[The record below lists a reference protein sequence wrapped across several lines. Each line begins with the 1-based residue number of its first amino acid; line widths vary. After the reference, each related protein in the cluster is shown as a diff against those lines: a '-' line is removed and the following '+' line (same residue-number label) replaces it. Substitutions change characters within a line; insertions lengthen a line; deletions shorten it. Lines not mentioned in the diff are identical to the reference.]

1 MLWKAPLFLSTPP
14 SALATRFCKPLSNLH
29 PTSTLP
35 PAARSTACLS
45 IYLHIFVIFR
55 DVNPWA
61 FLSHLFPS
69 PTPLLQRARI
79 KCENSP
85 PAIFS
90 LSLSLSR
97 PLQRSFIVKFALGYG
112 FLSLTRRFSLDVFF
126 LVVGGRLALLLLC
139 RCIKS
144 FRFFRVDV
152 SEDQR
157 KEGTLGRTI
166 RRRRCFLPIAAD
178 HNDGWRLDRVYSVV
192 EIFRERKREARGPRR
207 DSKARKLCQPLW
219 NMQARGVARL
229 IRRFTFLRMSESNG
243 EADTASRRTSS

>member
-14 SALATRFCKPLSNLH
+14 STLATRFCKPLSNLH

-90 LSLSLSR
+90 LSFSLSLPRS
-97 PLQRSFIVKFALGYG
+97 LQRSFIVKFALGYG
-112 FLSLTRRFSLDVFF
+112 FLSLTRRFSLGIFF
-126 LVVGGRLALLLLC
+126 LVVGGRLSLLLLC
-139 RCIKS
+139 RCTKS
-144 FRFFRVDV
+144 FRFFWLAWARSAQGGYLAEQFTDAGFLLIAVD
-152 SEDQR
+152 
-157 KEGTLGRTI
+157 
-166 RRRRCFLPIAAD
+166 C
-178 HNDGWRLDRVYSVV
+178 NDGWRLDRVYSIV
-192 EIFRERKREARGPRR
+192 EIFRKRKREARGPRR

-229 IRRFTFLRMSESNG
+229 IRRFTFLHMSESNG

>member
-61 FLSHLFPS
+61 FLSHLFPF

-90 LSLSLSR
+90 LSLFFSPPLPPMKLYCQIRARLRLPLTHSAIFSRWFFFPSSVLGCRCYCTRSLHQVVLFFFR
-97 PLQRSFIVKFALGYG
+97 NVTWMRSTQGEYAR
-112 FLSLTRRFSLDVFF
+112 SNDSTRVFF
-126 LVVGGRLALLLLC
+126 
-139 RCIKS
+139 
-144 FRFFRVDV
+144 
-152 SEDQR
+152 
-157 KEGTLGRTI
+157 
-166 RRRRCFLPIAAD
+166 
-178 HNDGWRLDRVYSVV
+178 W
-192 EIFRERKREARGPRR
+192 
-207 DSKARKLCQPLW
+207 
-219 NMQARGVARL
+219 
-229 IRRFTFLRMSESNG
+229 
-243 EADTASRRTSS
+243 